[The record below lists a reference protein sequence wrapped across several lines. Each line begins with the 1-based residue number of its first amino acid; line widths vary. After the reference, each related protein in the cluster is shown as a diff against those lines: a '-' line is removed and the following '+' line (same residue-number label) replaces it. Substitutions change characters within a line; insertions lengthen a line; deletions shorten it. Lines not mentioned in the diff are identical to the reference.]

1 MFKWFDAKDVDK
13 FSDWLV
19 AELLKR
25 YPPAGVDVDVKK
37 ATQRLRKVHDSLFLR
52 VEEFAQNNL
61 LNIYQRARL
70 GNRIKWALREA
81 GYPENFGETFTHEVV
96 TVVTLRNSQAK
107 NAAKKS

>member
-1 MFKWFDAKDVDK
+1 MLKWFDAKEVDE

-25 YPPAGVDVDVKK
+25 YPPTGLDTDARK
-37 ATQRLRKVHDSLFLR
+37 ATQRLLKVHDSLFLR
-52 VEEFAQNNL
+52 VEEFARKNI
-61 LNIYQRARL
+61 LNVYQRARL

-96 TVVTLRNSQAK
+96 AVVTVGNGRAK
-107 NAAKKS
+107 NSRKKA